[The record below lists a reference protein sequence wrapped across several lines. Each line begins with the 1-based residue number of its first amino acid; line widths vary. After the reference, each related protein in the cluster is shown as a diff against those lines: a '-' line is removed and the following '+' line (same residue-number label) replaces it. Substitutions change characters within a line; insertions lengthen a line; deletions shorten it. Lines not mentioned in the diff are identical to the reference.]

1 MKKMNRWELKVLLIM
16 ASVYI
21 VAQSQAFL
29 FPIFLAFLLYLLL
42 NPVQNALIKF
52 KIPRILASAII
63 VTVLAMVVSLG
74 ISFLVGPA
82 YSWIEKAPEHF
93 RTLENKL
100 HIKRSLGKIYRVTES
115 VQEMGTTPTAQLKV
129 KVVSEAS
136 AIGASV
142 FELTTS
148 AMILLIS
155 IFVLLF
161 FFLIY
166 FKFFIQN
173 LEKVIY
179 HHIRF
184 RKENPFILNL
194 QNQVSRYMLA
204 FTLICAGLGICMAT
218 ALWLINFPN
227 PLLWGAMVMFL
238 TYIPY
243 LGHLIGIITI
253 FFISLVTF
261 DNYWQMFAPSLI
273 YLIFVTLEGQIV
285 TPMLLGSRL
294 NLNPLIVFLNMF
306 FWGWIW
312 GIAGVLI
319 SVPLLVAIK
328 IILAYIPEWERYKI
342 LLEK

>member
-1 MKKMNRWELKVLLIM
+1 
-16 ASVYI
+16 
-21 VAQSQAFL
+21 
-29 FPIFLAFLLYLLL
+29 
-42 NPVQNALIKF
+42 
-52 KIPRILASAII
+52 
-63 VTVLAMVVSLG
+63 
-74 ISFLVGPA
+74 
-82 YSWIEKAPEHF
+82 
-93 RTLENKL
+93 
-100 HIKRSLGKIYRVTES
+100 
-115 VQEMGTTPTAQLKV
+115 
-129 KVVSEAS
+129 
-136 AIGASV
+136 
-142 FELTTS
+142 
-148 AMILLIS
+148 
-155 IFVLLF
+155 
-161 FFLIY
+161 
-166 FKFFIQN
+166 
-173 LEKVIY
+173 
-179 HHIRF
+179 
-184 RKENPFILNL
+184 
-194 QNQVSRYMLA
+194 MLA